1 MFIYKKLKASD
12 ANTIAFEAHKEY
24 NINKDNTASLGVSLL
39 DSSYSSASR
48 DTYSLFDVNN
58 HKQYFQLDHLFY
70 KDALFNY
77 GNLIGGIDY
86 NNQEKRLY
94 DKATIISLSQKTFG
108 SSVQKGTFLFNN
120 TYKDDSLGNL
130 YQKNDILSNYPQDK
144 ERVFYLAPVKGFK
157 SVDLT
162 RDPNTG
168 EPIVN
173 AATSYNDLKL
183 DDSLYTNPV
192 EYISCSFARNT
203 TLNCTEVDLVN
214 GYIKAPNSNNY
225 NFGNEDFTI
234 SFYYKCSTDAANN
247 SYILAKSK
255 TQTVV
260 EYPESN
266 LDGSLK
272 NTHGSAS
279 LLQPKEVDAGKA
291 FPFEIFVD
299 NRRLYFNRA
308 DQDTES
314 THRSSAT
321 SISGNTLYHVACVK
335 IGSELKIYLD
345 GALSN
350 GTGTDTTDLCQNKAD
365 LFIGTD
371 PTISSSKLDNT
382 SNQSISQLMIWNRG
396 LTATEVT
403 NVSESIDGSPYV
415 GNIFYENGIATL
427 TSPKVNSGTLTTLQD
442 NTGTITL
449 DNTPF
454 EIGIGTEL
462 VLQQPTFS
470 GSLTFTSSRE
480 TLDQLSGS
488 QVFDLLSFNSTY
500 VSASLSGNTISL
512 VSKPYALID
521 DYIIYP
527 IQTETFDTYDSYAE
541 LNPIVDAIPGGI
553 GTGSGDRG
561 TDGNSIT
568 ATEEIAFIGEGVFL
582 AENQTVTASFDIT
595 PISSA
600 TAIDELCYD
609 EEGGGGDFPLT
620 DSTLEDESKLKFGDS
635 NDGGTIQ
642 GAVLTGGNAGEIA
655 ITGSNGFV
663 SFFNAGGLKLPK
675 IETNHSTPSTTTT
688 FPAYVYFGNG
698 HTNTFPGVTVTG
710 TNIPDNT
717 FPGEGS
723 YYTATD
729 AITATNEKFVFGPAA
744 NNSTHFNKLYKA
756 PGSIMFTIEAG
767 ASRAANTT
775 VNGQVQF
782 RYKESG
788 GSFSDWTNLGSSVP
802 ILENTT
808 TPISQNHNRV
818 STYINNGDEY
828 EYRIKFTRTAG
839 SGGVTLNPSARAYI
853 SNQTQTP
860 GFRDRVDLQTDPV
873 NHPITLVAGDVVRY
887 SVNTI
892 RGFNPY
898 NPTDHSAGD
907 AQITKAHTKGSSN
920 NTLSYSGTGQD
931 DNLEDIKLWV
941 NVYKYNGAASDTLID
956 SNKLTSNQ
964 NLQKYL
970 NVPVA
975 GAYYIRLFLG
985 DNGGNVLYHP
995 GSQGFSIRQILV
1007 ERWEAT
1013 NTYNITNYVGPGGST
1028 YQEFGTST
1036 NTDGETFDQSISF
1049 DDNNIIQ
1056 GATIP
1061 TTIFNFSSPTQIGFS
1076 TAQGTTLLIT
1086 SSLGSTASFDQ
1097 GNFISGSASID
1108 ITGTKGLYKV
1118 ERVNLGTSNVPLEV
1132 PPTQTSIGAN
1142 QKLRIQTKKNG
1153 VLQDT
1158 KYISG
1163 IVNSQNAFPT
1173 EADKLNLGLL
1183 DNTDNVS
1190 FEFTVVDS
1198 SNNIDKVIKNQGFNI
1213 QQIQLSKL
1221 TSSNEVTQVDGGTF
1235 LPSLDALYFS
1245 SSHINVGDA
1254 NIPFT
1259 TGQVTASI
1267 ASISADAKTITLNDN
1282 LFITSSLTDALF
1294 HVSGA
1299 ENGPFIISASCNLPT
1314 QTGFITK
1321 EYQIEELSS
1330 NTNTND
1336 PGAGT
1341 GLGTKITLPVVAAL
1355 PRILQESFQ
1364 DTNTTITNN
1373 ITYRNLNT
1381 VEGLPISSPII
1392 EFFVSGVASPLYPD
1406 GAVTASLNY
1415 TQSIITNVTSSAIS
1429 GSNISSGDTFT
1440 VEEFAPFESYASNLL
1455 GITSS
1460 HNDDPHAPSSP
1471 LYNRGK
1477 EDFPVVGRTSDG
1489 HIKVDT
1495 ILFITASSE
1504 ATGSSPS
1511 SSIIPG
1517 ETTFTSLNPIGATG
1531 VTSNML
1537 GGTFEFQDL
1546 GTLETSEYQ
1555 ITAIDGNEITLNNLD
1570 DGSDAIQTVNINNLT
1585 NTPQVLVNF
1594 SEMVANEFTIQYK
1607 NSHLIFENEFHCTVD
1622 EDEYNFSLN
1631 PTARKNKDINK
1642 GDLANFAT
1650 GSNFKPYVTTVGL
1663 YNEAGE
1669 LLVVGK
1675 FGQPI
1680 RMSDETDTTFVV
1692 RYDT

>member
-12 ANTIAFEAHKEY
+12 VNTIAFEAHKEY
-24 NINKDNTASLGVSLL
+24 NINKDNTASLGISLL

-48 DTYSLFDVNN
+48 DTYSVFDINN

-108 SSVQKGTFLFNN
+108 SGVQKGTFLFNN

-130 YQKNDILSNYPQDK
+130 YVKNDILSNYPQDK

-203 TLNCTEVDLVN
+203 NLNCTEVDLTN
-214 GYIKAPNSNNY
+214 GYIKAPHSNNY

-234 SFYYKCSTDAANN
+234 SFYYKPQSTTVTRT
-247 SYILAKSK
+247 IIAKSK
-255 TQTVV
+255 SQTVV

-279 LLQPKEVDAGKA
+279 LLQSKEVDAGRA
-291 FPFEIFVD
+291 FPFEISINGASRKLEFK
-299 NRRLYFNRA
+299 RA
-308 DQDTES
+308 DQDTTS
-314 THRSSAT
+314 FITGSSLGPFG
-321 SISGNTLYHVACVK
+321 SFFHVACVK
-335 IGSELKIYLD
+335 SGSKLKIYMNGAQD
-345 GALSN
+345 GADHPDN
-350 GTGTDTTDLCQNKAD
+350 TNLCQNKAD

-382 SNQSISQLMIWNRG
+382 ENQQISQLMIWNKA
-396 LTATEVT
+396 LSTTEIA

-427 TSPKVNSGTLTTLQD
+427 TSPKVNDGTLTSLQD
-442 NTGTITL
+442 FTGIITL
-449 DNTPF
+449 DNTPYVQ
-454 EIGIGTEL
+454 GAGTTT
-462 VLQQPTFS
+462 VLPQPTFS

-480 TLDQLSGS
+480 TLEQLNSS
-488 QVFDLLSFNSTY
+488 QIFDLLSFNSTY
-500 VSASLSGNTISL
+500 ISASLAANAIFLT
-512 VSKPYALID
+512 SKPYALLD
-521 DYIIYP
+521 DYIINP
-527 IQTETFDTYDSYAE
+527 IQSESFELYNSYAS

-561 TDGNSIT
+561 TDGDSIT
-568 ATEEIAFIGEGVFL
+568 TTENILGAFKGVFL

-600 TAIDELCYD
+600 TTIDELCYD
-609 EEGGGGDFPLT
+609 EGGPGGDSPLT
-620 DSTLEDESKLKFGDS
+620 DSTLEDESRLKFGNS

-675 IETNHSTPSTTTT
+675 IETNHSNQLTTDA
-688 FPAYVYFGNG
+688 FPAYVYFGTDSG
-698 HTNTFPGVTVTG
+698 EPQFPGVTVTG
-710 TNIPDNT
+710 TDIPDNT

-723 YYTATD
+723 YYTRVD
-729 AITATNEKFVFGPAA
+729 AISVTNEKFVFGPAA
-744 NNSTHFNKLYKA
+744 NNGTHYSKLYKA
-756 PGSIMFTIEAG
+756 PGSIIFTIEAG
-767 ASRAANTT
+767 VTRDADTT

-782 RYKESG
+782 RYKPSG
-788 GSFSDWTNLGSSVP
+788 GSFGAWTNVGSSVP
-802 ILENTT
+802 IGVDTT
-808 TPISQNHNRV
+808 LISQNHNRV
-818 STYINNGDEY
+818 STYINNGDQY
-828 EYRIKFTRTAG
+828 EYRIKFTKTAG
-839 SGGVTLNPSARAYI
+839 FGSVTLNPSARAYI
-853 SNQTQTP
+853 SSQTQTP
-860 GFRDRVDLQTDPV
+860 GFKDRVDLQTDPV
-873 NHPITLVAGDVVRY
+873 NHPISLVAGDVVRY

-892 RGFNPY
+892 RGFNTY
-898 NPTDHSAGD
+898 NPSDHIDGD
-907 AQITKAHTKGSSN
+907 VQITKAHTKGSSN

-941 NVYKYNGAASDTLID
+941 NVYKHNYGSAPDILID

-970 NVPVA
+970 NVSTT
-975 GAYYIRLFLG
+975 GNYYIRLFLG
-985 DNGGNVLYHP
+985 DNSGNILYHP

-1013 NTYNITNYVGPGGST
+1013 NTYDITNYVGPGGST
-1028 YQEFGTST
+1028 YQEFGITT

-1049 DDNNIIQ
+1049 DDNSIIQ
-1056 GATIP
+1056 GAPVP
-1061 TTIFNFSSPTQIGFS
+1061 TTIHSFSSPTEISFS
-1076 TAQGTTLLIT
+1076 TLPGTTLLIT

-1118 ERVNLGTSNVPLEV
+1118 ENVTLGTSTLNPIYGA
-1132 PPTQTSIGAN
+1132 TQTAIGSD
-1142 QKLRIQTKKNG
+1142 QKVRIQTKKNG
-1153 VLQDT
+1153 ALQDT
-1158 KYISG
+1158 KYING
-1163 IVNSQNAFPT
+1163 NIVQQNAFQA
-1173 EADKLNLGLL
+1173 EADKLDLGLL
-1183 DNTDNVS
+1183 TNTDNIS

-1198 SNNIDKVIKNQGFNI
+1198 SNNIDKVTKTQGFNVQRI
-1213 QQIQLSKL
+1213 ELSKL
-1221 TSSNEVTQVDGGTF
+1221 TGSNEVTQVNDGTF
-1235 LPSLDALYFS
+1235 PDNLDALYFS
-1245 SSHINVGDA
+1245 SSHINTGNA
-1254 NIPFT
+1254 SMPFT
-1259 TGQVTASI
+1259 TGQITASI
-1267 ASISADAKTITLNDN
+1267 SSISVDGKTITLDNN

-1299 ENGPFIISASCNLPT
+1299 ENGPFIISASYQLPT
-1314 QTGFITK
+1314 NVIGTDK

-1330 NTNTND
+1330 NINVND
-1336 PGAGT
+1336 PGTGI
-1341 GLGTKITLPVVAAL
+1341 GLGTKINIGNAFDITTT
-1355 PRILQESFQ
+1355 LQESFQ
-1364 DTNTTITNN
+1364 DTGTTITND
-1373 ITYRNLNT
+1373 ITYRNNASSGNSFNT
-1381 VEGLPISSPII
+1381 IKL
-1392 EFFVSGVASPLYPD
+1392 FVSGVASSLYPD

-1415 TQSIITNVTSSAIS
+1415 TQSIVTNVTMSAIS

-1440 VEEFAPFESYASNLL
+1440 VGEFAPFTGYESNLL

-1460 HNDDPHAPSSP
+1460 HNDDPHAPNEP
-1471 LYNRGK
+1471 LYTQGK
-1477 EDFPVVGRTSDG
+1477 QDISIVERTSDG
-1489 HIKVDT
+1489 HIKVNT
-1495 ILFITASSE
+1495 TLFITASSK
-1504 ATGSSPS
+1504 ATGSSDS
-1511 SSIIPG
+1511 SSFTPG
-1517 ETTFTSLNPIGATG
+1517 EYTFTSENPITATG
-1531 VTSNML
+1531 VTSDML

-1555 ITAIDGNEITLNNLD
+1555 ITAIDGNEITLDNLTG
-1570 DGSDAIQTVNINNLT
+1570 GSNAIQTVNEANLT
-1585 NTPQVLVNF
+1585 NTPEVTVNF
-1594 SEMVANEFTIQYK
+1594 SSIVANEFTIQYK

-1675 FGQPI
+1675 LGQPVK
-1680 RMSDETDTTFVV
+1680 MSDETDTTFVV